1 MKSPMMILLGVL
13 LTAVAAGAGEADV
26 EAAEAIPKGDGRY
39 RIRVT
44 VRHADTGWE
53 HYADRFEI
61 LDGQGNLL
69 GTRVLHHPHVDEQPF
84 TRRLDN
90 VLIPAGIKRVTVRA
104 HDSQHGYGGRTMT
117 LKLPDR

>member
-26 EAAEAIPKGDGRY
+26 EAAEAIPRGDDRY

>member
-1 MKSPMMILLGVL
+1 MMILLGVL
-13 LTAVAAGAGEADV
+13 LTAVAAVAGEADV
-26 EAAEAIPKGDGRY
+26 EAAEAIPKGNGRY

-84 TRRLDN
+84 TRSLDN
-90 VLIPAGIKRVTVRA
+90 VLIPDDLQSVTVRA
-104 HDSQHGYGGRTMT
+104 HDSQHGYGGGTMT